1 MSSIQLPGALFRNK
15 PERGMGVVVGLVT
28 NNQDPDGLGR
38 VKVKF
43 PWLSSNDESYWAR
56 VVAPMAGNG
65 RGTWFLPEVD
75 DEVLVAF
82 EQGSIDH
89 PYIIGSLWNGKDKP
103 PESNS
108 DGQNNR
114 RTIKSR
120 SGHTVCLDDTDGAE
134 QIVIVDKTGKN
145 RVVIDSSQNSL
156 TLEAFGDITVK
167 ATGNLNLSGNEVKIE
182 ALTNGS
188 FKANANLDVNA
199 NAQLTLKGAMLNLN

>member
-1 MSSIQLPGALFRNK
+1 MDPYSLLASPGTDDRFF
-15 PERGMGVVVGLVT
+15 GVTIGIVT
-28 NNQDPDGLGR
+28 NNKDPDGLGR
-38 VKVKF
+38 VKTSL
-43 PWLSSNDESYWAR
+43 PWMADQVESDWAR
-56 VVAPMAGNG
+56 VVTPMAGSG
-65 RGTWFLPEVD
+65 RGVYFLPEVN

-82 EQGSIDH
+82 EHGNPGT
-89 PYIIGSLWNGKDKP
+89 PYVLGGLWNGKDKP

-145 RVVIDSSQNSL
+145 RVVIDSSENSL

-182 ALTNGS
+182 ALTNAS

-199 NAQLTLKGAMLNLN
+199 NAQLTFKGAMLNLN